1 MGQKTEFT
9 FELEETYTLK
19 QGGRILSEYCPQC
32 SRITEMASP
41 EVIALAIGISE
52 REIFRLI
59 ESGQIHHIEDG
70 RVYACT
76 RCIQMPSIDIEPAI
90 RDPKTEE

>member
-1 MGQKTEFT
+1 MVKKTEFT

-19 QGGRILSEYCPQC
+19 QGGRIPSEFCPKCCQ
-32 SRITEMASP
+32 ITEMASP
-41 EVIALAIGISE
+41 EVIALATGTSE

-59 ESGQIHHIEDG
+59 ESGKIHYMEDD

-76 RCIQMPSIDIEPAI
+76 RCIQIPAIDIERTAT
-90 RDPKTEE
+90 DPDEG